1 MSFKFTASWYYYTKS
16 FLFVCFF
23 PSLLSNTLCYNSHH
37 QIACFKTIE
46 GLHPP
51 FWVALSHQYSI
62 AGFVTLRVLSYP
74 HSPGLRSF
82 CCNVVWFCCD
92 LEVCNLV
99 TATTQYVWQGLM
111 SMLIMYFFE
120 VTDLIVNTYV
130 QPSTRCILVS
140 VIYQKQALVTNMK
153 NNMELL
159 LFDWLE
165 V

>member
-1 MSFKFTASWYYYTKS
+1 
-16 FLFVCFF
+16 
-23 PSLLSNTLCYNSHH
+23 
-37 QIACFKTIE
+37 
-46 GLHPP
+46 
-51 FWVALSHQYSI
+51 
-62 AGFVTLRVLSYP
+62 
-74 HSPGLRSF
+74 
-82 CCNVVWFCCD
+82 
-92 LEVCNLV
+92 
-99 TATTQYVWQGLM
+99 M